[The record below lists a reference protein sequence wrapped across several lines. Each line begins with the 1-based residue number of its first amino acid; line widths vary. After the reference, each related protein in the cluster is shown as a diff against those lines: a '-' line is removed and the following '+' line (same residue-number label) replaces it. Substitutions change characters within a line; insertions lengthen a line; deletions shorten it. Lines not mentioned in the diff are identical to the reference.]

1 MTRARRGMTL
11 MELTIALVITG
22 LMAAAGASTFATII
36 DHQRDIVR
44 ATAATERAA
53 ALRGTIH
60 SWLVSGNVLI
70 TSGGLPQMGARNS
83 GAGGSTGAS
92 AIKPLQTVT
101 PGATASSA
109 ATTPTITAAQAVG
122 AEVDFTTTAPN
133 PADAPQARMRLFIDG
148 DASTTETGLTLE
160 FQASTQAPLQ
170 RIELEP
176 SIDSLDVEYLDTRT
190 NLWYPASEASTIQP
204 RALRLT
210 LVSTTTP
217 LPGILTL
224 PMIIAMGTQP
234 TRPGQ

>member
-1 MTRARRGMTL
+1 MTGARRGMTL

-22 LMAAAGASTFATII
+22 LMAAVGASAFETII

-53 ALRGTIH
+53 ALRETIH
-60 SWLVSGNVLI
+60 SWLISGNVLV
-70 TSGGLPQMGARNS
+70 TSGGLPQMGVRSS
-83 GAGGSTGAS
+83 GPSAGRSGSAMS
-92 AIKPLQTVT
+92 SLQTVT

-109 ATTPTITAAQAVG
+109 TSTPTITAAQAAG
-122 AEVDFTTTAPN
+122 PEVDFTTTAPN

-148 DASTTETGLTLE
+148 DPGTTETGLTLE

-176 SIDSLDVEYLDTRT
+176 TIDSLDVEYLDTRT

-210 LVSTTTP
+210 LLSTTTS

-224 PMIIAMGTQP
+224 PMIIAMGQQP

>member
-1 MTRARRGMTL
+1 MTRARQGMTL

-22 LMAAAGASTFATII
+22 LMAAIGASTFATII
-36 DHQRDIVR
+36 DQQGDIVR

-70 TSGGLPQMGARNS
+70 TSGGLPQMGVR
-83 GAGGSTGAS
+83 STGSS
-92 AIKPLQTVT
+92 AGRSAPAVSSLRTVT

-109 ATTPTITAAQAVG
+109 TTAPTITAAQAVG
-122 AEVDFTTTAPN
+122 PEVDFTTTAPN

-148 DASTTETGLTLE
+148 DPGTTETGLTLE

-176 SIDSLDVEYLDTRT
+176 DIDSLDVEYLDTRT
-190 NLWYPASEASTIQP
+190 NMWYPA
-204 RALRLT
+204 
-210 LVSTTTP
+210 
-217 LPGILTL
+217 
-224 PMIIAMGTQP
+224 
-234 TRPGQ
+234 